1 MKWFLSSGAAAS
13 LPSPPSAP
21 AWSFAGARAQG
32 KTGSTVYPVAVPT
45 YEVQFV
51 AQERGFF
58 KDEGYDFKLIQ
69 GGNGVKT
76 REIMA
81 SRQADF
87 AIADI
92 LHVLQLNKNGRP
104 TRALNTVDQR
114 APGVRFAIRKDLY
127 DQGID
132 TVQKAADWK
141 RPDGKR
147 AIFGVSSIG
156 GTSHLWSHYFMEK
169 MGLADKVTWVQT
181 GNVDTMLGS
190 LKTKQI
196 DVLSSAISVVT
207 EAEKNGWGKVIYS
220 PSDAKTWNAVIGG
233 PVPVNVNFCL
243 TATIEKEPEKVQ
255 AFTNALWRSMQW
267 IKANSPENIL
277 GTIERFV
284 GSTSRD
290 ANLLEIGELK
300 DVADWNGL
308 ITAGVLRPRR
318 EGLVQRAHRHQAA
331 DQARG
336 CRRRPV
342 PQGGAC
348 QISAR
353 LTWLADCAAASKSP
367 VSARA
372 SSPRAARW
380 WRSTTPRSGSMTAS
394 SSPCSAPRAAAR
406 APSSTWWRP

>member
-1 MKWFLSSGAAAS
+1 MAFLIKRRKMVFAGTAAA
-13 LPSPPSAP
+13 AY
-21 AWSFAGARAQG
+21 AATGARAQA
-32 KTGSTVYPVAVPT
+32 KTGSSVYPVAVPT

-51 AQERGFF
+51 AQEKGFF
-58 KDEGYDFKLIQ
+58 KDEGYEFKLIQ

-104 TRALNTVDQR
+104 SRALNTVDQR
-114 APGVRFAIRKDLY
+114 APGVRFTIRKDLY

-132 TVQKAADWK
+132 TVQKAAAWK

-169 MGLADKVTWVQT
+169 LELADKVTWLGV
-181 GNVDTMLGS
+181 GNVDTMLGT

-207 EAEKNGWGKVIYS
+207 EADKQGWGKVIYS
-220 PSDAKTWNAVIGG
+220 PSDAKTWDPVVGG

-243 TATIEKEPEKVQ
+243 TSTIEKEPEKVQ
-255 AFTNALWRSMQW
+255 AFTNAMWRSMQW
-267 IKANSPENIL
+267 IKKSSPEEIL
-277 GTIERFV
+277 GVIERFV

-308 ITAGVLRPRR
+308 ITA
-318 EGLVQRAHRHQAA
+318 ESY
-331 DQARG
+331 ARG
-336 CRRRPV
+336 EKV
-342 PQGGAC
+342 WY
-348 QISAR
+348 SE
-353 LTWLADCAAASKSP
+353 LTGIKQPIKLEDAVADKFLK
-367 VSARA
+367 
-372 SSPRAARW
+372 
-380 WRSTTPRSGSMTAS
+380 TAQAKY
-394 SSPCSAPRAAAR
+394 PA
-406 APSSTWWRP
+406 